1 MESYWTVSVRVTT
14 FGIKTSLPLWVCG
27 LFISDR
33 LNVFPC
39 LPVKRHLST
48 TIYQSNGYYWH
59 QDKVDRKRD
68 TSSSEIERE
77 RKKETSLQDTT
88 KSYSQRAPAVWQ
100 IPHQI
105 ISWLPFLFKRSR
117 WLWRAWR
124 AANVYRINEGELRLR
139 HRQVEP
145 QENLIC
151 IKTPQRSHRIR
162 HISLP
167 TYASPPL
174 SHVLFFI
181 LRLSMKWCCICC
193 HINEIPWGLFTG
205 QSVFFTDAPLIPAP
219 SQTMESQWRAGGIG
233 WTWCWPACC
242 LEGSDVSM
250 VSGLKATVPLERTML
265 SLVILL
271 QEMDREGLWEDGD
284 SGSDTEGVE
293 DRRARW
299 HSDVIKYSK
308 TGTSWQYGRGQ
319 TAVRPSLPLPCLKKR
334 SNNTWNQQRS
344 DCLSTL
350 VKSHIFYCIQMYCV
364 YVFIYSEFIFK
375 KTHLWCFHT
384 GAFLWHQLSI

>member
-33 LNVFPC
+33 LDVSPC

-77 RKKETSLQDTT
+77 RKKRDIFAGYHQISFAASPGGV
-88 KSYSQRAPAVWQ
+88 K

-124 AANVYRINEGELRLR
+124 AANVYRINESELRLR

-151 IKTPQRSHRIR
+151 SKTPQRSHRIR

-167 TYASPPL
+167 TYSSPPL

-181 LRLSMKWCCICC
+181 LR
-193 HINEIPWGLFTG
+193 P
-205 QSVFFTDAPLIPAP
+205 
-219 SQTMESQWRAGGIG
+219 
-233 WTWCWPACC
+233 
-242 LEGSDVSM
+242 
-250 VSGLKATVPLERTML
+250 
-265 SLVILL
+265 
-271 QEMDREGLWEDGD
+271 
-284 SGSDTEGVE
+284 
-293 DRRARW
+293 RW
-299 HSDVIKYSK
+299 LRIE
-308 TGTSWQYGRGQ
+308 
-319 TAVRPSLPLPCLKKR
+319 L
-334 SNNTWNQQRS
+334 
-344 DCLSTL
+344 
-350 VKSHIFYCIQMYCV
+350 
-364 YVFIYSEFIFK
+364 
-375 KTHLWCFHT
+375 
-384 GAFLWHQLSI
+384 